1 MIQQVRLAV
10 TLLRAHVPVLVVG
23 ERLGQQVRAN
33 PFSNAKFHLLAL
45 YRCLRKCR
53 KWFQQASPQPSETN
67 LRIYSYIDLPRVHQ
81 RDLHALS
88 IASNVTDLL
97 DSVLQ
102 RRGQSTLVPR
112 DSREIVLSLSDL
124 STPTSTSFDRV
135 TSIIKDLLEPRKL
148 FLDHGSGY
156 NVQDVTLL
164 CKLSPKGTLFQN
176 RRCLQRFFCLYARDN
191 FEESVEAFSSQLTK
205 KFPEV
210 SIEVGK
216 VAEAARRMLNTSVKS
231 YSSLSM
237 VLTSDIIVDLLSS
250 LAEVTLT
257 SGSQVLAE
265 FCRRLHQSLVSPAI
279 DLTQQKM
286 VQQWIT
292 TSLAAAGI
300 TYGLE
305 YDHEVSEDAFPADIN
320 LTEQQQQQAREVLQ
334 FLHNEQEQFVSLYG
348 NYGYGKTIVLSVATD
363 LAGFVIEE
371 VKTLDQ
377 LRTVVSL
384 KKEKLLI
391 LLRDT
396 YIEKSNMRGWLS
408 VLTATENIHKVQ
420 IFLC

>member
-1 MIQQVRLAV
+1 MRNKLLSSQLAIS
-10 TLLRAHVPVLVVG
+10 LRCYKDP
-23 ERLGQQVRAN
+23 
-33 PFSNAKFHLLAL
+33 
-45 YRCLRKCR
+45 RKI
-53 KWFQQASPQPSETN
+53 KYN
-67 LRIYSYIDLPRVHQ
+67 VILPRVHQ
-81 RDLHALS
+81 CDLHALS
-88 IASNVTDLL
+88 TASSLTAVL

-112 DSREIVLSLSDL
+112 ESREIVLTVSDL
-124 STPTSTSFDRV
+124 STPTSTAFDRV
-135 TSIIKDLLEPRKL
+135 TSIIKDLLEPGKL
-148 FLDHGSGY
+148 FMDHGSGY

-164 CKLSPKGTLFQN
+164 CKLSPKGSLFQH
-176 RRCLQRFFCLYARDN
+176 RRSLQRFVCLYARDN
-191 FEESVEAFSSQLTK
+191 FEESVDAFSSQLTK

-210 SIEVGK
+210 SGEVGK
-216 VAEAARRMLNTSVKS
+216 VAEASRRMLNTSVKS

-250 LAEVTLT
+250 LAGITLT
-257 SGSQVLAE
+257 SGEQVLAE
-265 FCRRLHQSLVSPAI
+265 FCRCLHQCLVSPAI

-305 YDHEVSEDAFPADIN
+305 YDHQVTEDAFPADIN
-320 LTEQQQQQAREVLQ
+320 LTEQQQQQARELLQ
-334 FLHNEQEQFVSLYG
+334 FLYNEQEQFVSLYG

-363 LAGFVIEE
+363 LAGYVVEE
-371 VKTLDQ
+371 VKTLDH
-377 LRTVVSL
+377 LRTAVVL

-408 VLTATENIHKVQ
+408 VLTATANIHKV
-420 IFLC
+420 

>member
-1 MIQQVRLAV
+1 M
-10 TLLRAHVPVLVVG
+10 
-23 ERLGQQVRAN
+23 
-33 PFSNAKFHLLAL
+33 
-45 YRCLRKCR
+45 
-53 KWFQQASPQPSETN
+53 
-67 LRIYSYIDLPRVHQ
+67 HQ
-81 RDLHALS
+81 CDLHALS
-88 IASNVTDLL
+88 TASSLTAIL
-97 DSVLQ
+97 DSALQ

-112 DSREIVLSLSDL
+112 ESREIVLSVSDL

-135 TSIIKDLLEPRKL
+135 TSIIKDLLEPGKL
-148 FLDHGSGY
+148 FMDHGSGY

-164 CKLSPKGTLFQN
+164 CKLSPKGSLFQH
-176 RRCLQRFFCLYARDN
+176 RRSLQRFVCLYARDN
-191 FEESVEAFSSQLTK
+191 FEESVEAFSSQLRK

-210 SIEVGK
+210 SSEVEK

-237 VLTSDIIVDLLSS
+237 VLTSDIIVDMLSS
-250 LAEVTLT
+250 LAGITLT
-257 SGSQVLAE
+257 SGEHVLAE
-265 FCRRLHQSLVSPAI
+265 FCRRLHECLVSPAI

-305 YDHEVSEDAFPADIN
+305 YEHQVTEDAFPADIN
-320 LTEQQQQQAREVLQ
+320 LTEQQQQQARELLQ
-334 FLHNEQEQFVSLYG
+334 FLYNKQEQFVSLYG

-363 LAGFVIEE
+363 LAGYAVEE
-371 VKTLDQ
+371 VKTLDH
-377 LRTVVSL
+377 LRTAVVL

-408 VLTATENIHKVQ
+408 VLTATENIHKV
-420 IFLC
+420 